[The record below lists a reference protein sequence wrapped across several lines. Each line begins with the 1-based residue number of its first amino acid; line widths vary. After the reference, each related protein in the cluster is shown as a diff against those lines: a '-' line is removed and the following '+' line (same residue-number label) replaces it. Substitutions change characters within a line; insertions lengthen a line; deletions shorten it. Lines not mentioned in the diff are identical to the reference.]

1 MNITI
6 MLYNISKQNCLSL
19 ARQYKCALLYVK
31 GHTSIEES
39 QLLNSKLEK
48 DGHTSL
54 ELRSTPLNIPTM
66 ILYEQKSY
74 LFYTKEKIKC
84 NNKWSNVHL
93 HKKMTI
99 YLQWHQ
105 TSFLN
110 KSLPLISDISKGFRC
125 DISME

>member
-1 MNITI
+1 M
-6 MLYNISKQNCLSL
+6 SL
-19 ARQYKCALLYVK
+19 ALQYKRALLYGK

-74 LFYTKEKIKC
+74 LFYTKEQDH
-84 NNKWSNVHL
+84 V
-93 HKKMTI
+93 
-99 YLQWHQ
+99 Q
-105 TSFLN
+105 
-110 KSLPLISDISKGFRC
+110 
-125 DISME
+125 